1 MALRLLKDRAAQL
14 SATPSGVIKQ
24 RGGKVI
30 MKELKRILTVIL
42 MAAVLSLSALSQV
55 MVFGQK
61 GNSNRPPKEPEKIK
75 EQPKPPPGNN
85 GGGNS
90 NRRKP

>member
-1 MALRLLKDRAAQL
+1 VPLGIEVAEGQG
-14 SATPSGVIKQ
+14 SATLRSPSGVIKQ
-24 RGGKVI
+24 RRQLIYEG
-30 MKELKRILTVIL
+30 MKRILTVIL
-42 MAAVLSLSALSQV
+42 MATVFSLSQGL
-55 MVFGQK
+55 VFGQK

-85 GGGNS
+85 NSGGNS

>member
-1 MALRLLKDRAAQL
+1 
-14 SATPSGVIKQ
+14 
-24 RGGKVI
+24 
-30 MKELKRILTVIL
+30 MKELKRILTIIL
-42 MAAVLSLSALSQV
+42 MASVLSLSAFSQV
-55 MVFGQK
+55 LVFGQK

-75 EQPKPPPGNN
+75 EQPKPPPRDNN